1 VVLKSSSPLSS
12 PKSEAEPISTPLSRS
27 QKTLSREATYS
38 GIGFVSGAE
47 ANLRFLPAPPNA
59 GISFVR
65 SDLAG
70 KPVIPADFS
79 NLLHNDRR
87 TAIGCGSAVVE
98 MTEHVL
104 AALAGLGIDNCII
117 EIDAS
122 ETPAAD
128 GSALP
133 FLEAIESAGSIAQP
147 EFTKPIVVRDP
158 IRIDDG
164 AASIEI
170 RPSAHPGLRVT
181 YEINYANP
189 GIGQQ
194 QATFDVTPEI
204 FRTEIAAAR
213 TFVLAEE
220 VEILRS
226 MGIGIRHS
234 ARDLLVFAADGSL
247 IDNVLRFPNECARHK
262 LLDVIGDL
270 ALLGRPVQ
278 GEVIARRSGHRH
290 NVALARKIR
299 EQGEGNGR

>member
-1 VVLKSSSPLSS
+1 MVLKSSSAVCT
-12 PKSEAEPISTPLSRS
+12 PKTEAEPIPAPAPRP
-27 QKTLSREATYS
+27 QKTLAREAVYS

-47 ANLRFLPAPPNA
+47 ATLRFLPAPPNA
-59 GISFVR
+59 GVSFVR
-65 SDLAG
+65 SDLPG
-70 KPVIPADFS
+70 KPAIPADFT

-87 TAIGCGSAVVE
+87 TALGCGTAVVE

-104 AALAGLGIDNCII
+104 AALCGLGIDNCVI

-133 FLEAIESAGSIAQP
+133 FLEVLESAGSWIQA
-147 EFTKPIVVRDP
+147 EITKPIV
-158 IRIDDG
+158 IRELLRIEDG

-170 RPSAHPGLRVT
+170 RPSSHAGLRIT

-189 GIGQQ
+189 GIGRQEV
-194 QATFDVTPEI
+194 TFDVTSET
-204 FRTEIAAAR
+204 FRHQIAAAR

-226 MGIGIRHS
+226 MGIGVRHT
-234 ARDLLVFAADGSL
+234 AADLLVYAADGS
-247 IDNVLRFPNECARHK
+247 IVDNALRFPDECARHK

-270 ALLGRPVQ
+270 ALLGRPLQ

-299 EQGEGNGR
+299 EQAESNDR